1 MTFTAGFLLLM
12 WVVASILGNG
22 IALLHRLT
30 KVRGLALIGYGAAAG
45 VLFHALIGWGIAGVP
60 AARWVLVGM
69 LIILTLGSAVYFVLR
84 GVLRELFSSLSAPA
98 KISLGLWLL
107 LLVLCLALLHV
118 DLELPESLPDG
129 LYISKAHTTN
139 VKIQY
144 LTSLPVDNFI
154 PFAVAEFFL
163 RGVSF
168 KKHRPIIPGQE
179 VSNRTILMSLVAIPF
194 LAALDAPRDHPRLG
208 TYKYIGQNWPD
219 VWKLDEGNGFE
230 EFAVVGMVLN
240 SLMLVGLFIFCSSL
254 GANSALPVGTL
265 LYITD
270 PYFITQTIYTWPKAL
285 AGFFILLAWTSIRLG
300 HGPAVVAALM
310 ALAYHS
316 HPYALVFAGCTGLY
330 YVIQWRRG
338 QSPLSAA
345 VHYFLILA
353 LVLAPWI
360 IWTKFVLQIPADL
373 ITQNFSGGGTEPA
386 WTSPVNFVWIRL
398 QNLFYLI
405 GSQMFSIYPF
415 DVRWFLNY
423 ILVCLPGIIGFVIIY
438 PALAECIQLSTL
450 GSWVWY
456 GLVGPAAL
464 ILVVFSRPALPALH
478 GYQASLGV
486 LLFLG
491 AWWLRRHCTQLV
503 YVSLIGLQIALNL
516 SFVLARGISTGARLW

>member
-1 MTFTAGFLLLM
+1 MTFTAGFLLLI
-12 WVVASILGNG
+12 WVVISILVNG
-22 IALLHRLT
+22 IALTHYFT
-30 KVRGLALIGYGAAAG
+30 KLRGLELVGYGAAAAVAAHAFVGLAIAAVPKGRWVFVAMLLALTLVSG
-45 VLFHALIGWGIAGVP
+45 VYLLLSHALQELFLALSKSIKIALVFWGCFLVLSLALFH
-60 AARWVLVGM
+60 
-69 LIILTLGSAVYFVLR
+69 
-84 GVLRELFSSLSAPA
+84 
-98 KISLGLWLL
+98 
-107 LLVLCLALLHV
+107 V
-118 DLELPESLPDG
+118 DIQFPESLPDG

-163 RGVSF
+163 RGISF

-179 VSNRTILMSLVAIPF
+179 VSNRTILMSLVAMPF
-194 LAALDAPRDHPRLG
+194 LAALDSPRDHPRLG
-208 TYKYIGQNWPD
+208 SYKYIGQNWPD
-219 VWKLDEGNGFE
+219 VWKLDEGNAFE

-254 GANSALPVGTL
+254 GANSVLPVGTL

-270 PYFITQTIYTWPKAL
+270 PYFVAQTIYTWPKAL

-300 HGPAVVAALM
+300 HGPAAVAVLM

-316 HPYALVFAGCTGLY
+316 HPYALVFAGCACFY
-330 YVIQWRRG
+330 YLIQWRRG

-345 VHYFLILA
+345 GRYLLILA
-353 LVLAPWI
+353 LVIAPWI
-360 IWTKFVLQIPADL
+360 VWTKFHLQIPSDL
-373 ITQNFSGGGTEPA
+373 ITQNFSGGGTELA
-386 WTSPVNFVWIRL
+386 WTSPINFVWIRL

-415 DVRWFLNY
+415 DARSFVNY
-423 ILVCLPGIIGFVIIY
+423 MLVCLPGIIGFVTIY
-438 PALAECIQLSTL
+438 PALAQCIQLSIL

-464 ILVVFSRPALPALH
+464 ILVVFSLPALPALH
-478 GYQASLGV
+478 GYQPSLGV

-491 AWWLRRHCTQLV
+491 ALWLRQHCTQLA
-503 YVSLIGLQIALNL
+503 YVSLIAFQIALNL
-516 SFVLARGISTGARLW
+516 SFVLARGISTGVRLW

>member
-1 MTFTAGFLLLM
+1 MTFTAGFLLLI
-12 WVVASILGNG
+12 WVVISILVNG
-22 IALLHRLT
+22 VALTHYLT
-30 KVRGLALIGYGAAAG
+30 KLRGLELVSYGAAAA
-45 VLFHALIGWGIAGVP
+45 VVAHAFVGLAIAAVP
-60 AARWVLVGM
+60 KARWVFIAM
-69 LIILTLGSAVYFVLR
+69 LIALTVVSGVYFLLRHVLQ
-84 GVLRELFSSLSAPA
+84 ELFLALSRSITIA
-98 KISLGLWLL
+98 
-107 LLVLCLALLHV
+107 LVLWGCFLVVSLALLHV
-118 DLELPESLPDG
+118 DIEFPESLPDG

-144 LTSLPVDNFI
+144 LTSLPADNFI

-168 KKHRPIIPGQE
+168 TKHRPILPGQE
-179 VSNRTILMSLVAIPF
+179 LSNRTILMSLVAMPF
-194 LAALDAPRDHPRLG
+194 LAALDAPRDHLRLG
-208 TYKYIGQNWPD
+208 RYRYIGHNWPD
-219 VWKLDEGNGFE
+219 VWKLAAGNGFE
-230 EFAVVGMVLN
+230 EFAVVGMFLN
-240 SLMLVGLFIFCSSL
+240 ALMLLGLLLFGCSL
-254 GANSALPVGTL
+254 GANAALPVGTL

-270 PYFITQTIYTWPKAL
+270 PYFIAQTIYTWPKAL
-285 AGFFILLAWTSIRLG
+285 AGFFILLAWNSVRLG

-330 YVIQWRRG
+330 YVIQGRRG

-373 ITQNFSGGGTEPA
+373 ITQNFSGGGTESA
-386 WTSPVNFVWIRL
+386 WTSPINFVWIRL

-415 DVRWFLNY
+415 DVRSFLNY
-423 ILVCLPGIIGFVIIY
+423 ILVCLPGIIGFVVIY
-438 PALAECIQLSTL
+438 PALAQCIQLSTL

-491 AWWLRRHCTQLV
+491 VWWLRRHCTQLV
-503 YVSLIGLQIALNL
+503 YASLIGLQIALNL
-516 SFVLARGISTGARLW
+516 SFVLARGISTGARLP